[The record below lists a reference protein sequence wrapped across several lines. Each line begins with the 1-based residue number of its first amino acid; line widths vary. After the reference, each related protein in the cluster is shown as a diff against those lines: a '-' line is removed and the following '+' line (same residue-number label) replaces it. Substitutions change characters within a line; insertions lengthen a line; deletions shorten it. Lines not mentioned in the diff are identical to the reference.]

1 MARAAVQHRHDGA
14 GAWRW
19 RDDMGVLR
27 RGGSVARRRGGVA
40 QRERDMCGRLCVGL
54 SASVWLGHDLKL
66 IIPVG

>member
-1 MARAAVQHRHDGA
+1 MARAAVRHWHDGV

-40 QRERDMCGRLCVGL
+40 QRERHVWAVVCGLKRVCV
-54 SASVWLGHDLKL
+54 ARA
-66 IIPVG
+66 